1 MKQIENYNPHNLR
14 NEEHFQLM
22 SDIKT
27 QIATETPEKLAITT
41 EFSAFE
47 QTLEV
52 EGNAIQGEQG
62 SVITKPLVDAD
73 AYRDQLH
80 KGLETN
86 FDSFTYHYD
95 EAKREAARKLTR
107 LFAQYGNLRIKPY
120 NEESAALTALVR
132 ELTTTYLAENTLL
145 GGVEWTAKVEEANN
159 NFIALF
165 NDRNNEMAARTMGN
179 VRETRAAV
187 DPAFQEVVNAINY
200 LAKRNEALYGGV
212 IDRINQ
218 LISYHKTTLATRK
231 GRAAKAG
238 EQTATGQN

>member
-1 MKQIENYNPHNLR
+1 MKQIQSIGLFSFR
-14 NEEHFQLM
+14 NEEHYQLM

-27 QIATETPEKLAITT
+27 QIETETPEKLAIVA
-41 EFSAFE
+41 EFTSFK
-47 QTLEV
+47 QVLEV
-52 EGNAIQGEQG
+52 EGNAIQGELG
-62 SVITKPLVDAD
+62 SVLTKPLVDAD

-86 FDSFTYHYD
+86 FDSFTYHYE

-107 LFAQYGNLRIKPY
+107 LFGQYGNLRIKPY

-132 ELTTTYLAENTLL
+132 ELNSTYLAENTLL
-145 GGVEWTAKVEEANN
+145 SGVEWTAKVEEANN

-165 NDRNNEMAARTMGN
+165 NDRNNEIASRSMGN
-179 VRETRAAV
+179 VREARAAV
-187 DPAFQEVVNAINY
+187 DPAFQEVVDAINY

-231 GRAAKAG
+231 GRAAKAS
-238 EQTATGQN
+238 EQAVTGQN